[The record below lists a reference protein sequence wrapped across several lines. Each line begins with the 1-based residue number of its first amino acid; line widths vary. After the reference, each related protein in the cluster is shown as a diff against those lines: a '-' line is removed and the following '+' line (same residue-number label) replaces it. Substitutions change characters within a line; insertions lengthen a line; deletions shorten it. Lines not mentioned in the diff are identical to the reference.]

1 MKDLYLVTLDE
12 RLYQKLRL
20 LLKDSHS
27 IIRVEKPY
35 RAGLCLVDLD
45 SYGGDASSCVTMSRT
60 AECDIALP
68 PSHARIKEVLSGE
81 EKERKLSL
89 YDSERICKLGERE
102 IRLTEVEYRLLA
114 MLFKSEGYVARE
126 TLLLGVWDENTDA
139 GVVNVYI
146 HYLRTKL
153 EGDGEKII
161 LSSRKEG
168 YMLNP
173 KYR

>member
-1 MKDLYLVTLDE
+1 MKDLYLVTSDE
-12 RLYQKLRL
+12 RLYQKFKL
-20 LLKDSHS
+20 LLRDSHN
-27 IIRVEKPY
+27 IIRADKPY
-35 RAGLCLVDLD
+35 KASLSLVDLD
-45 SYGGDASSCVTMSRT
+45 SYRGEASGFITMSRT
-60 AECDIALP
+60 APCDIPLP
-68 PSHARIKEVLSGE
+68 PSHARVKEVLSGD
-81 EKERKLSL
+81 EKGRKLCLS
-89 YDSERICKLGERE
+89 DTERTCKLGGKE

-114 MLFKSEGYVARE
+114 MLFSAEGYVARQ
-126 TLLLGVWDENTDA
+126 TLLEGVWEENTDA